1 VTSRP
6 LRGAV
11 GQTLADEY
19 LKAGRHSIK
28 ITHPDRLVFPKAKVT
43 KLDLARHYAAVG
55 HVMVPHVRDRPL
67 AVQSF
72 PQGVEGKGFF
82 VKNAA
87 RHFPD
92 WIKTATV
99 PKREGGSLR
108 QVLAN
113 NAETLVYLAGQNAIT
128 PHIWTARADR
138 LEQPDRIVFDLDPA
152 TTRFAEVR
160 AAARS
165 LGDLLR
171 DLGFEPFTMTT
182 GSRGLHV
189 VVALRRGPTYAEVNA
204 FARELGDTFA
214 ATDPKR
220 LTTEFRIAKRNE
232 RLFVDVHRNAYAQ
245 HAVAPYAVR
254 ALPKAPVATP
264 LHWDELSD
272 RKLSPQ
278 RWTVKTIQDR
288 LADGGDPWEGIVKT
302 ARRLPAAS
310 RPQG

>member
-1 VTSRP
+1 V
-6 LRGAV
+6 
-11 GQTLADEY
+11 ADATV
-19 LKAGRHSIK
+19 KAGRRSVP
-28 ITHPDRLVFPKAKVT
+28 ITHPDRVVFPQAKLT
-43 KLDLARHYAAVG
+43 KLDLACHYAAVG
-55 HVMVPHVRDRPL
+55 AVMVPHVRDRPL

-72 PQGVEGKGFF
+72 PQGVAGKGFF

-87 RHFPD
+87 KHFPD
-92 WIKTATV
+92 WIKTADV

-113 NAETLVYLAGQNAIT
+113 DTATLVYLAGQNAIT

-152 TTRFAEVR
+152 TKRFAEVR

-165 LGDLLR
+165 LGELLR
-171 DLGFEPFTMTT
+171 DMGFEPFTMTT

-189 VVALRRGPTYAEVNA
+189 VVAIRRGPTYAEVNA
-204 FARELGDTFA
+204 FARDLGDAFA

-220 LTTEFRIAKRNE
+220 LTTEFRIAKRGE
-232 RLFVDVHRNAYAQ
+232 RLFVDMHRNAYAQ

-272 RKLSPQ
+272 RSLSPQ
-278 RWTVKTIQDR
+278 GWTVKTIQDR
-288 LADGGDPWEGIVKT
+288 LADGGDPWEGIART

-310 RPQG
+310 RPPG

>member
-1 VTSRP
+1 VSPSTESVR
-6 LRGAV
+6 
-11 GQTLADEY
+11 
-19 LKAGRHSIK
+19 AGRRSVP
-28 ITHPDRLVFPKAKVT
+28 ITHADRVVFPQAGVT
-43 KLDLARHYAAVG
+43 KRDLARHYAAVAP
-55 HVMVPHVRDRPL
+55 VMVPHVRDRPI

-72 PQGVEGKGFF
+72 PQGVDGKGFF

-87 RHFPD
+87 KHFPG
-92 WIKTATV
+92 WIRTTQV
-99 PKREGGSLR
+99 PKREGGELR

-113 NAETLVYLAGQNAIT
+113 DAATLVYLAGQNAIT

-152 TTRFAEVR
+152 NQRFAEVR
-160 AAARS
+160 AVARS

-171 DLGFEPFTMTT
+171 EYGFEPFAMTT

-189 VVALRRGPTYAEVNA
+189 DVAIRRGPAYAEVNA
-204 FARELGDTFA
+204 WAREVAAIFA

-220 LTTEFRIAKRNE
+220 LTTEFRIDKRNG
-232 RLFVDVHRNAYAQ
+232 RLFVDAHRNAYAQ

-264 LHWDELSD
+264 LHWEELGD
-272 RKLSPQ
+272 RRLGPQ
-278 RWTVKTIQDR
+278 AWTVTTIQDR
-288 LADGGDPWEGIVKT
+288 LGDGGDPWRGIART

-310 RPQG
+310 RPRG

>member
-1 VTSRP
+1 V
-6 LRGAV
+6 
-11 GQTLADEY
+11 ADATV
-19 LKAGRHSIK
+19 KAGRRSVP
-28 ITHPDRLVFPKAKVT
+28 ITHPDRVVFPQAKVT
-43 KLDLARHYAAVG
+43 KLDLACHYAAVG
-55 HVMVPHVRDRPL
+55 AVMVPHVRDRPL

-72 PQGVEGKGFF
+72 PQGVAGKGFF

-87 RHFPD
+87 KHFPD
-92 WIKTATV
+92 WIKTADV

-113 NAETLVYLAGQNAIT
+113 DTATLVYLAGQNAIT

-152 TTRFAEVR
+152 TKRFAEVR

-171 DLGFEPFTMTT
+171 DMGFEPFTMTT

-189 VVALRRGPTYAEVNA
+189 VVAIRRGPTYAEVNA
-204 FARELGDTFA
+204 FARDLGDAFA
-214 ATDPKR
+214 ATDPKH
-220 LTTEFRIAKRNE
+220 LTTEFRIAKRGG
-232 RLFVDVHRNAYAQ
+232 RLFVDMHRNAYAQ

-272 RKLSPQ
+272 RRLSPQ
-278 RWTVKTIQDR
+278 GWTVKTIQDR
-288 LADGGDPWEGIVKT
+288 LANDGDPWKGIART
-302 ARRLPAAS
+302 ARRLPAVS
-310 RPQG
+310 RPRG

>member
-1 VTSRP
+1 M
-6 LRGAV
+6 
-11 GQTLADEY
+11 ADATV
-19 LKAGRHSIK
+19 KAGRRSVS
-28 ITHPDRLVFPKAKVT
+28 ITHPDRVVFPQAKVT
-43 KLDLARHYAAVG
+43 KLDLACHYAAVG
-55 HVMVPHVRDRPL
+55 AVMVPHVRDRPL

-72 PQGVEGKGFF
+72 PQGVAGKGFF

-87 RHFPD
+87 KHFPD
-92 WIKTATV
+92 WIKTADV

-113 NAETLVYLAGQNAIT
+113 DTATLVYLAGQNAIT

-152 TTRFAEVR
+152 TKRFAEVR

-171 DLGFEPFTMTT
+171 DMSFEPFTMTT

-189 VVALRRGPTYAEVNA
+189 VVAIRRGPTYAEVNA
-204 FARELGDTFA
+204 FARDLGDAFA
-214 ATDPKR
+214 ATDPKH
-220 LTTEFRIAKRNE
+220 LTTEFRIAKRGE
-232 RLFVDVHRNAYAQ
+232 RLFVDMHRNAYGQ

-272 RKLSPQ
+272 RRLSPQ
-278 RWTVKTIQDR
+278 GWTVKTIQDR
-288 LADGGDPWEGIVKT
+288 LADGGDPWKEIART
-302 ARRLPAAS
+302 ATRLPAAS
-310 RPQG
+310 RPRG

>member
-1 VTSRP
+1 MR
-6 LRGAV
+6 
-11 GQTLADEY
+11 
-19 LKAGRHSIK
+19 AGRRSIP
-28 ITHPDRLVFPKAKVT
+28 ITHADRVVFPEAKVT
-43 KLDLARHYAAVG
+43 KLDLARHYAAVAPA
-55 HVMVPHVRDRPL
+55 MVPHVRDRPL

-72 PQGVEGKGFF
+72 PQGVAGKGFF

-87 RHFPD
+87 KHFPD
-92 WIKTATV
+92 WIKTASV
-99 PKREGGSLR
+99 PKREGGALR

-138 LEQPDRIVFDLDPA
+138 LEQPDRVVFDLDPA
-152 TTRFAEVR
+152 EQRFAEIR
-160 AAARS
+160 AVARD

-171 DLGFEPFTMTT
+171 DLGFEPFAMTT

-189 VVALRRGPTYAEVNA
+189 DVAIRRGPTYAEVNA
-204 FARELGDTFA
+204 WAREVATSFA
-214 ATDPKR
+214 ASEPGR
-220 LTTEFRIAKRNE
+220 LTTEFRIEKRGG
-232 RLFVDVHRNAYAQ
+232 RLFVDAHRNAYAQ

-264 LHWDELSD
+264 LRWEELSD
-272 RKLSPQ
+272 RRLGPQ

-288 LADGGDPWEGIVKT
+288 LADGGDPWQGIAGT
-302 ARRLPAAS
+302 AIRLPAAS

>member
-1 VTSRP
+1 M
-6 LRGAV
+6 
-11 GQTLADEY
+11 ADEVR
-19 LKAGRHSIK
+19 AGRRSIP
-28 ITHPDRLVFPKAKVT
+28 ISHADRVVFPQAKVT
-43 KLDLARHYAAVG
+43 KLDLARHYAAVAG
-55 HVMVPHVRDRPL
+55 VMVPHVRDRPL

-87 RHFPD
+87 KHFPD
-92 WIKTATV
+92 WIKTANV
-99 PKREGGSLR
+99 PKREGGALR

-138 LEQPDRIVFDLDPA
+138 LEQPDRVVFDLDPA
-152 TTRFAEVR
+152 QQRFAEIR
-160 AAARS
+160 AVARD

-171 DLGFEPFTMTT
+171 DLGFEPFAMTT

-189 VVALRRGPTYAEVNA
+189 DVAIRRGPTYAEVNA
-204 FARELGDTFA
+204 WAREVATGFA
-214 ATDPKR
+214 ASEPER
-220 LTTEFRIAKRNE
+220 LTTEFRIEKRGG
-232 RLFVDVHRNAYAQ
+232 RLFVDAHRNAYAQ

-264 LHWDELSD
+264 LRWEELSD
-272 RKLSPQ
+272 RRLGPQ

-288 LADGGDPWEGIVKT
+288 LADGGDPWEGIART
-302 ARRLPAAS
+302 AIRLPAAS
-310 RPQG
+310 RPRD

>member
-1 VTSRP
+1 V
-6 LRGAV
+6 
-11 GQTLADEY
+11 
-19 LKAGRHSIK
+19 KAGRRSIP
-28 ITHPDRLVFPKAKVT
+28 ISHPDRVVFPQAKVT
-43 KLDLARHYAAVG
+43 KLDLARHYAAVAEA
-55 HVMVPHVRDRPL
+55 MVPHVRDRPL

-87 RHFPD
+87 KHFPD

-99 PKREGGSLR
+99 PKREGGALR

-152 TTRFAEVR
+152 EQRFAEIR
-160 AAARS
+160 AVARD

-171 DLGFEPFTMTT
+171 DLGFEPFAMTT

-189 VVALRRGPTYAEVNA
+189 DVAIRRGPTYAEVNA
-204 FARELGDTFA
+204 WAREVAAGFA
-214 ATDPKR
+214 ASEPDR
-220 LTTEFRIAKRNE
+220 LTTEFRIEKRGG
-232 RLFVDVHRNAYAQ
+232 RLFIDAHRNAYAQ

-264 LHWDELSD
+264 LRWEELSD
-272 RKLSPQ
+272 RRLGPQ
-278 RWTVKTIQDR
+278 RWTTRTIQDR
-288 LADGGDPWEGIVKT
+288 LADGGDPWQGIAGT
-302 ARRLPAAS
+302 AIRLPAAS
-310 RPQG
+310 RPRD

>member
-1 VTSRP
+1 M
-6 LRGAV
+6 
-11 GQTLADEY
+11 ADEHV
-19 LKAGRHSIK
+19 KAGRRSVR

-55 HVMVPHVRDRPL
+55 AVMVPHVRDRPL

-72 PQGVEGKGFF
+72 PQGVDGKGFF

-87 RHFPD
+87 KHFPD

-113 NAETLVYLAGQNAIT
+113 NPETLVYLAGQNAIT

-171 DLGFEPFTMTT
+171 EYGFEPFAITS
-182 GSRGLHV
+182 GARGLHV
-189 VVALRRGPTYAEVNA
+189 DVAIRRGPTYAEINA
-204 FARELGDTFA
+204 WARDVAAIFA

-220 LTTEFRIAKRNE
+220 LTTEFRIEKRNQ
-232 RLFVDVHRNAYAQ
+232 RLFIDAHRNAYAQ

-278 RWTVKTIQDR
+278 GWTVKTIQDR
-288 LADGGDPWEGIVKT
+288 LSDAGDPLQALAKT
-302 ARRLPAAS
+302 AIRLPAAS
-310 RPQG
+310 RPQD

>member
-1 VTSRP
+1 M
-6 LRGAV
+6 
-11 GQTLADEY
+11 ADAS
-19 LKAGRHSIK
+19 LKAGRRSIR
-28 ITHPDRLVFPKAKVT
+28 ISHPDRVVFPEAKVT

-55 HVMVPHVRDRPL
+55 AVMVPHVRDRPL

-72 PQGVEGKGFF
+72 PQGIAGKGFF

-87 RHFPD
+87 KHFPA
-92 WIKTATV
+92 WIRTATV

-108 QVLAN
+108 QVLVNDTA
-113 NAETLVYLAGQNAIT
+113 TLVYLAGQNAIT

-152 TTRFAEVR
+152 TKRFAEVR

-165 LGDLLR
+165 LGDMLR
-171 DLGFEPFTMTT
+171 DLGFEPFSMTT

-189 VVALRRGPTYAEVNA
+189 VVAIRRGPTYTEVNA
-204 FARELGDTFA
+204 FARDVGAAFA
-214 ATDPKR
+214 ATDPR
-220 LTTEFRIAKRNE
+220 HLTTEFRIAKRGE

-272 RKLSPQ
+272 RGLRPQ
-278 RWTVKTIQDR
+278 GWTVATIQDR
-288 LADGGDPWEGIVKT
+288 LADGGDPWKGIART

>member
-1 VTSRP
+1 VTDAS
-6 LRGAV
+6 V
-11 GQTLADEY
+11 
-19 LKAGRHSIK
+19 KAGRRSIP
-28 ITHPDRLVFPKAKVT
+28 ITHPDRIVFPEAKVT
-43 KLDLARHYAAVG
+43 KLGLAEHYAAVG
-55 HVMVPHVRDRPL
+55 AVMVPHVRDRPL

-72 PQGVEGKGFF
+72 PQGVAGKGFF

-87 RHFPD
+87 KHFPD
-92 WIKTATV
+92 WIKTENV

-113 NAETLVYLAGQNAIT
+113 DTATLVYLAGQNAIT

-152 TTRFAEVR
+152 TKRFAEVR

-165 LGDLLR
+165 LGDFLR
-171 DLGFEPFTMTT
+171 DLGFEPFAMTT

-189 VVALRRGPTYAEVNA
+189 VVAIRRGPTYAEVNG
-204 FARELGDTFA
+204 FAREAGAAFA

-220 LTTEFRIAKRNE
+220 LTTEFRIAKRAE

-264 LHWDELSD
+264 LRWDELSD
-272 RKLSPQ
+272 RRLSPQ
-278 RWTVKTIQDR
+278 GWTVKTIQDR
-288 LADGGDPWEGIVKT
+288 LADGGDPWEGIART

-310 RPQG
+310 RLQG